1 MIQLSRV
8 GNAFL
13 PTTLMNPYFWC
24 CKWRAKKPAHP
35 TWLFNK
41 RGAAIY
47 FLLLAFA
54 PPAYTDEPMNH
65 AGADH
70 LAAAKGTDS
79 QNIMNIDVERLQSI
93 GVTFEEAKYRPMA
106 QNIRTVGH
114 VEIDERLIAQV
125 NIKIEGWI
133 EQLNVNTTGEHVKK
147 GQILFTLYSPELVAT
162 QQEYLLALQS
172 AKALGNSEFPE
183 VARGANSLLDVARR
197 RLGLWD
203 IEKYHLRD
211 LERTGDVQKTLPIH
225 APLTGTVI
233 TKTALAGMH
242 VNPGDQLY
250 TIADLTRVWVLAD
263 IYEYE
268 LPLIRLGQ
276 IASVSLSY
284 APRNQYQSRIV
295 FIYPTVDPQTRTAK
309 VRFELDNPSEIFKPG
324 MFANLELA
332 VPLGTRLVVSKN
344 AVLETGERQII
355 FIHLGGGKLEW
366 RNVKTGQR
374 SGDWI
379 EILEGLNEGEHIVTS
394 ANFLL
399 DSESQLKSA
408 VGGMKGMKH

>member
-1 MIQLSRV
+1 MIQKPSMLIKQLL
-8 GNAFL
+8 N
-13 PTTLMNPYFWC
+13 
-24 CKWRAKKPAHP
+24 KWGA
-35 TWLFNK
+35 
-41 RGAAIY
+41 AAIY
-47 FLLLAFA
+47 FLLLAFFA
-54 PPAYTDEPMNH
+54 PPAYTEAPPNH
-65 AGADH
+65 DGANH
-70 LAAAKGTDS
+70 LAAPKGPDS

-93 GVTFEEAKYRPMA
+93 GVKFEEAKYRLMEEK
-106 QNIRTVGH
+106 IRTVGR
-114 VEIDERLIAQV
+114 VEINERFIAQV
-125 NIKIEGWI
+125 NIKIAGWI
-133 EQLNVNTTGEHVKK
+133 EQLYVNTTGEHVKK

-197 RLGLWD
+197 RLRLWD
-203 IEKYHLRD
+203 IENYHLRD
-211 LERTGDVQKTLPIH
+211 LERTGEVLKTLPIH

-233 TKTALAGMH
+233 TKTALAGMR

-250 TIADLTRVWVLAD
+250 TIADLTKVWVLAD

-268 LPLIRLGQ
+268 LPLIKLGQ
-276 IASVSLSY
+276 TASVSLSY
-284 APRNQYQSRIV
+284 APNNQYQSRID

-309 VRFELDNPSEIFKPG
+309 VRFVLDNPSEIFKPG
-324 MFANLELA
+324 MFANVELA

-344 AVLETGERQII
+344 AVLESGERQII

-366 RNVKTGQR
+366 RNVKIGQR

-379 EILEGLNEGEHIVTS
+379 EILEGLHEGEHIVTS

-399 DSESQLKSA
+399 DSESQLKNA